1 MANANNE
8 EDALTALRHSL
19 SDPDGFLGSWD
30 PSLDDPCTWD
40 LNSKNL
46 AGHLIPELGNLQHLQ
61 YLELNNNN
69 IQGIIPDEL
78 GNLKSLVDLEL
89 QNNTLTGT
97 IPPSLGNLKSLLFLR
112 LNNNRGLGGNVPPGV
127 LSLPNL
133 KVLDVSNTNV
143 VGGQLTPGAPKTTT
157 SKNMAIPLNHF
168 NLYFLFPI
176 VVAILV

>member
-8 EDALTALRHSL
+8 EDVLTALRQSL

-30 PSLDDPCTWD
+30 PSLDDPCTW
-40 LNSKNL
+40 
-46 AGHLIPELGNLQHLQ
+46 
-61 YLELNNNN
+61 ELNNNN

-78 GNLKSLVDLEL
+78 GNLESLVDLEL

-112 LNNNRGLGGNVPPGV
+112 LKNNRGLGGNIPPGV